1 MSYSPNLVKIEKE
14 DLFSLLKIRYK
25 QNYKD
30 LQLEGKSEQS
40 PLFLETIEMI
50 QSYDAWLSV
59 LKFGKIETWE
69 AYETMASPNKERINL
84 AILNL
89 CYKSKFLPEWNGLEI
104 PALRKVIE
112 YSTGGISKV
121 GFEEKKESNLAKL
134 FNDYCSYKHVF
145 IDDSSLSLQT
155 LFDESLIR
163 NYFSIH
169 EVLQPKIRN
178 DKSVDHKFSLSK
190 KEVEDFKYF
199 NNAIERLGKLYILCL
214 DIGLYTFSY
223 HEQDYSGLLSKLEGK
238 INYIKQLVDQT
249 ANLVSYLLRVEPMQE
264 VGLNL
269 HFVLMFDG
277 NFPISESGIISQL
290 ELQLSEI
297 PESTFTTSY
306 VIQNWNDSVRKFLS
320 KHAVGLINKRNLKAR
335 YDCWYWIYSFFY
347 SIDQVIYLNNKGF
360 SCTQDIVKKLA
371 SPTKPIF
378 LNLSKEQQELEV
390 VKQTRLHDVL
400 DLFDDKKYLDSKHLP
415 DITRDYLHIVGLVSP
430 TAELLQQVSCF
441 SQLPSNHIIM
451 LIELFCETLKI
462 AQPKLFNLVHP
473 PSYSYSSKFY
483 YKSLSRLGRIWL
495 SLLNKLSKEESFL
508 TVAKLTAFKSKNL
521 LNFLHFNE
529 TCRGQLLHLINQPIS
544 VDTIYASEIILESL
558 KHRLEE
564 DTQIKQFK
572 ELKGRF
578 GKLLKYADFL
588 FEKDVLV
595 IRLNLK
601 FSSINGVLGK
611 NDQSKILTEF
621 LRVGRSA
628 KPLCWLR
635 GYILRWDRKDY
646 GLEEAYLYA
655 DLTLFFEYESIRNMD
670 VFEALEKYLKSFI
683 DRCNGELP
691 KEKLTITKDEMND
704 SNQLEEK
711 DDKKIK
717 GSKVKKPILG
727 NSIKIIHTLEQVLIS
742 DIYTEMAGISLKV
755 ETVDTVM
762 KKVFKKVY
770 LPYIYYLDLF
780 NHLEVSDQ
788 KIKRF
793 TTGQIP
799 NTKSISMTARGSD

>member
-1 MSYSPNLVKIEKE
+1 
-14 DLFSLLKIRYK
+14 
-25 QNYKD
+25 
-30 LQLEGKSEQS
+30 
-40 PLFLETIEMI
+40 
-50 QSYDAWLSV
+50 
-59 LKFGKIETWE
+59 
-69 AYETMASPNKERINL
+69 
-84 AILNL
+84 
-89 CYKSKFLPEWNGLEI
+89 
-104 PALRKVIE
+104 
-112 YSTGGISKV
+112 
-121 GFEEKKESNLAKL
+121 
-134 FNDYCSYKHVF
+134 
-145 IDDSSLSLQT
+145 
-155 LFDESLIR
+155 
-163 NYFSIH
+163 
-169 EVLQPKIRN
+169 
-178 DKSVDHKFSLSK
+178 
-190 KEVEDFKYF
+190 
-199 NNAIERLGKLYILCL
+199 
-214 DIGLYTFSY
+214 
-223 HEQDYSGLLSKLEGK
+223 
-238 INYIKQLVDQT
+238 
-249 ANLVSYLLRVEPMQE
+249 LLRVEPMKE
-264 VGLNL
+264 IGLNL

-290 ELQLSEI
+290 ELQISET
-297 PESTFTTSY
+297 PELASTNY
-306 VIQNWNDSVRKFLS
+306 VIQNWNDGVREFVS
-320 KHAVGLINKRNLKAR
+320 KHAVGLINKRNSKAR

-347 SIDQVIYLNNKGF
+347 SIGQVIYLNNEGF

-371 SPTKPIF
+371 NPTKPIL

-390 VKQTRLHDVL
+390 VKQTRLKDIL
-400 DLFDDKKYLDSKHLP
+400 DLFGKKKYFDSKHLP
-415 DITRDYLHIVGLVSP
+415 DVAQDYLYISGLVSP
-430 TAELLQQVSCF
+430 TTELLQQVSCF
-441 SQLPSNHIIM
+441 SKLSSDRTIM

-495 SLLNKLSKEESFL
+495 SLLNKLSKDESFL
-508 TVAKLTAFKSKNL
+508 TVAKLTTFKSKNL

-529 TCRGQLLHLINQPIS
+529 TYRGQLLHLINQPIS
-544 VDTIYASEIILESL
+544 VDTIRASEIILESL

-578 GKLLKYADFL
+578 EKLLKYADFL
-588 FEKDVLV
+588 FENDVLV
-595 IRLNLK
+595 IRLHLK

-635 GYILRWDRKDY
+635 GYLLRWDQKSY
-646 GLEEAYLYA
+646 GLEEANLYA
-655 DLTLFFEYESIRNMD
+655 DLTIFFEYESIREMD
-670 VFEALEKYLKSFI
+670 IFEALEKYLKSFI

-691 KEKLTITKDEMND
+691 KEKLTIAKVAKDEMND
-704 SNQLEEK
+704 SNQPEEK

-727 NSIKIIHTLEQVLIS
+727 NSIKIMHTLEQVLIS

-762 KKVFKKVY
+762 KKAFKKVY

-780 NHLEVSDQ
+780 NHLEVIDQ

-793 TTGQIP
+793 TTGQDP
-799 NTKSISMTARGSD
+799 NLRVKSKSAEDIEE

>member
-1 MSYSPNLVKIEKE
+1 MSYNHNLVKIEKE
-14 DLFSLLKIRYK
+14 DLFLLLRIRYK
-25 QNYKD
+25 KNYKD
-30 LQLEGKSEQS
+30 LQLDGRCDQS

-50 QSYDAWLSV
+50 QNYDAWLLL

-69 AYETMASPNKERINL
+69 AYETMASSNKERINL
-84 AILNL
+84 AIFNL

-112 YSTGGISKV
+112 YSTGVFSKV

-134 FNDYCSYKHVF
+134 FNDYCRDKRVF
-145 IDDSSLSLQT
+145 IDDRDPGVQT
-155 LFDESLIR
+155 RFDESLIK

-169 EVLQPKIRN
+169 EVLQSKIRN
-178 DKSVDHKFSLSK
+178 DKSVDHKFNMSK
-190 KEVEDFKYF
+190 TEVEDFQYF
-199 NNAIERLGKLYILCL
+199 NSTIERLGKLYILCL
-214 DIGLYTFSY
+214 DIRLCTSSFNQ
-223 HEQDYSGLLSKLEGK
+223 QDYSGLLSKFERE
-238 INYIKQLVDQT
+238 INCIKQLVDQT

-264 VGLNL
+264 IGLNL

-290 ELQLSEI
+290 ELQISET
-297 PESTFTTSY
+297 PELASTNY
-306 VIQNWNDSVRKFLS
+306 VIQNWNDGVREFVS
-320 KHAVGLINKRNLKAR
+320 KHAVGLINKRNSKAR
-335 YDCWYWIYSFFY
+335 YDCWYWVYSFFY

-371 SPTKPIF
+371 SPTKPIL

-430 TAELLQQVSCF
+430 TTELLQQVSCF
-441 SQLPSNHIIM
+441 SQLPSNHTIM

-508 TVAKLTAFKSKNL
+508 TVAKLTTFKSKNL
-521 LNFLHFNE
+521 LNFLHFNKAYS
-529 TCRGQLLHLINQPIS
+529 GQLLNLINQPIS
-544 VDTIYASEIILESL
+544 VHTIRASEIIFENF
-558 KHRLEE
+558 KHKLEE

-578 GKLLKYADFL
+578 EKLLKYADFL

-595 IRLNLK
+595 IRLHLK
-601 FSSINGVLGK
+601 FSSTNGALGK

-655 DLTLFFEYESIRNMD
+655 DLTLFFEYESIRNME

-704 SNQLEEK
+704 SNQLKEK

-770 LPYIYYLDLF
+770 IPYIYYLDLF